1 MKGGVVQVAVKEYYR
16 DSQGNLYYIIY
27 ANDGNI
33 IQKTD
38 MGVTSATP
46 TLGDG
51 GQELATSKACFFR
64 FTVDYDHTT
73 SKKLTEY
80 TLELGIGQNTRIKYQ
95 GNCKLFLDVNNDT
108 TSADRFQMST
118 INDNLTTKV
127 NVGGN
132 YAQVFTYRFKSAMG
146 YVSRVA
152 YANESGIYG
161 VGVLISQRMV
171 LDDGRVVWTTT
182 GIQSLAAG
190 TGYRKTEVFCTTN
203 NEYMI
208 WDSSKFKKIE
218 DDETPDT
225 KPDGGFGGGE
235 NPTDTVDFPPL
246 PNINLNVT
254 GSSLY
259 ALTESQMLIFTSWL
273 WTSDWTQNIK
283 KLRTDPMQNIIG
295 VAITD
300 VPVAG
305 TDAKIVVGNVN
316 SDKDAKI
323 VRRWAEINCG
333 TITANEFYGTF
344 ADYEPY
350 VHYTLYLPKVGF
362 VSIPADIVTNNNITV
377 LYHIELSSGEGI
389 CYVHLQN
396 IRNGFSYIFNTY
408 SCQCCS
414 NVALSASDH
423 TAQIQASIQAGTSL
437 LTSAIKGDALGMTTG
452 AISGAVNVATAKNPT
467 STRGAMGN
475 MSSLMSY
482 KKPYILIEA
491 TYLTKPSGYKANNGH
506 AIYFTNTLNNL
517 SGFVKT
523 MDYHTSFN
531 CPVDVANEIET
542 LLDGGVFID

>member
-1 MKGGVVQVAVKEYYR
+1 MRKGALQMAVKEYYR

-27 ANDGNI
+27 AGDGNI
-33 IQKTD
+33 TQKIDLGLTA
-38 MGVTSATP
+38 ATP
-46 TLGDG
+46 QLGDG
-51 GQELATSKACFFR
+51 GQELATSKACFFT
-64 FTVDYDHTT
+64 FTVDYDHAV

-80 TLELGIGQNTRIKYQ
+80 SLELGIGENTGIKYQ
-95 GNCKLFLDVNNDT
+95 GNCKLFLDVNKDT
-108 TSADRFQMST
+108 TSADRFQLST

-127 NVGGN
+127 NVGGD
-132 YAQVFTYRFKSAMG
+132 YAQVFTYRFKSATG

-152 YANESGIYG
+152 YANEAGIYG
-161 VGVLISQRMV
+161 VGVLITQRIV
-171 LDDGRVVWTTT
+171 LDDGHVIWITS

-190 TGYRKTEVFCTTN
+190 TGYNKSEIFCTTN
-203 NEYMI
+203 NEYII

-225 KPDGGFGGGE
+225 KPDGGFGGGD

-273 WTSDWTQNIK
+273 WTSDWIQNLK

-295 VAITD
+295 IAITD
-300 VPVAG
+300 VPVSG

-316 SDKDAKI
+316 SEKDAKI
-323 VRRWAEINCG
+323 VSRWAEINCG
-333 TITANEFYGTF
+333 TITASEFYGTF

-362 VSIPADIVTNNNITV
+362 VSIPADVVTNNNITV
-377 LYHIELSSGEGI
+377 LYHVELSSGEGI
-389 CYVHLQN
+389 CYVYLQN
-396 IRNGFSYIFNTY
+396 TRNGFGYIYNTY

-423 TAQIQASIQAGTSL
+423 TAQIQASIQACTSL
-437 LTSAIKGDALGMTTG
+437 LTSATKGDALGMATG
-452 AISGAVNVATAKNPT
+452 AISDAVNIATAKNPT

-482 KKPYILIEA
+482 KKPYILINA
-491 TYLTKPSGYKANNGH
+491 TYLTKPSGYKADFGH
-506 AIYFTNTLNNL
+506 AIYFTTKLSNL
-517 SGFVKT
+517 SGFFKT
-523 MDYHTSFN
+523 MHFHAEFLA
-531 CPVDVANEIET
+531 PQEVIEEIQS
-542 LLDGGVFID
+542 LLDAGVFI

>member
-1 MKGGVVQVAVKEYYR
+1 MRELYKFGQDIYYKWNIGNADGVLVQGTDVGLTPNFGDSPNMQDMINSPAVIKAVLVNYENGFEDTFP
-16 DSQGNLYYIIY
+16 DSW
-27 ANDGNI
+27 
-33 IQKTD
+33 
-38 MGVTSATP
+38 
-46 TLGDG
+46 
-51 GQELATSKACFFR
+51 
-64 FTVDYDHTT
+64 VDYTRW
-73 SKKLTEY
+73 
-80 TLELGIGQNTRIKYQ
+80 IGKGQSSGVSYNARCTFNGY
-95 GNCKLFLDVNNDT
+95 FDSST
-108 TSADRFQMST
+108 TSADRFTYLVNT
-118 INDNLTTKV
+118 INQNTGKLQSYHGQMLNTTFVNAVVYFV
-127 NVGGN
+127 NV
-132 YAQVFTYRFKSAMG
+132 VFTNNNNKILGSGVYIIERKAFEDGQIILSGYSANMVG
-146 YVSRVA
+146 AGLVSP
-152 YANESGIYG
+152 
-161 VGVLISQRMV
+161 
-171 LDDGRVVWTTT
+171 
-182 GIQSLAAG
+182 
-190 TGYRKTEVFCTTN
+190 TN
-203 NEYMI
+203 NNVYCDTNKEYI
-208 WDSSKFKKIE
+208 VFDTNVFKKVKE
-218 DDETPDT
+218 DGTPDT
-225 KPDGGFGGGE
+225 KPDGGYGGGE

-259 ALTESQMLIFTSWL
+259 ALTTAQMSEFTAWL
-273 WTSDWTQNIK
+273 WTSDWTTNIK
-283 KLRTDPMQNIIG
+283 KLRSDPMQNIIG
-295 VAITD
+295 VSICD
-300 VPVAG
+300 IPILSGV
-305 TDAKIVVGNVN
+305 DAKIVLGNVN
-316 SDKDAKI
+316 SDKDGKI
-323 VRRWAEINCG
+323 IGRWAEINCG
-333 TITANEFYGTF
+333 TITADEFYGTF

-396 IRNGFSYIFNTY
+396 IRNGFSYIYNTY

-482 KKPYILIEA
+482 KKPYILIDA
-491 TYLTKPSGYKANNGH
+491 TYLTKPTGYKANNGH

-531 CPVDVANEIET
+531 CPVDVASEIET

>member
-1 MKGGVVQVAVKEYYR
+1 MAVKEYYR

-27 ANDGNI
+27 AENGNI
-33 IQKTD
+33 TQKTD
-38 MGVTSATP
+38 LGVTAGTP
-46 TLGDG
+46 QLGDG
-51 GQELATSKACFFR
+51 GQELATSKACFFK
-64 FTVDYDHTT
+64 FTVDYDHAV

-80 TLELGIGQNTRIKYQ
+80 SLELGIGQNTGIKYK
-95 GNCKLFLDVNNDT
+95 GNCKLFLDVNTDT

-118 INDNLTTKV
+118 INDNLTTNV
-127 NVGGN
+127 NVGGD
-132 YAQVFTYRFKSAMG
+132 YVQVFTYRFKSATG

-152 YANESGIYG
+152 YANEAGIYG
-161 VGVLISQRMV
+161 VGVLITQRMV
-171 LDDGRVVWTTT
+171 LNDGHVIWITS

-190 TGYRKTEVFCTTN
+190 TDSNKLEIFCTTN
-203 NEYMI
+203 NEYII

-246 PNINLNVT
+246 PNVNLNAT

-273 WTSDWTQNIK
+273 WTSDWTQNLK

-295 VAITD
+295 IAITD
-300 VPVAG
+300 VPVNG
-305 TDAKIVVGNVN
+305 TDAKIVVGNIN

-323 VRRWAEINCG
+323 IERWAEINCG

-362 VSIPADIVTNNNITV
+362 VSIPADVVTNNNITV
-377 LYHIELSSGEGI
+377 LYHVELSSGEGI
-389 CYVHLQN
+389 CYVYLQN
-396 IRNGFSYIFNTY
+396 TRNGFGYIYNTY

-437 LTSAIKGDALGMTTG
+437 LTSAIKGDALGMATG
-452 AISGAVNVATAKNPT
+452 AISDAVNIATAKNPT

-482 KKPYILIEA
+482 KKPYILITA
-491 TYLTKPSGYKANNGH
+491 TYLTKPSGYKADFGH
-506 AIYFTNTLNNL
+506 AIYFTTKISNL
-517 SGFVKT
+517 SGYFKT
-523 MDYHTSFN
+523 MHFHAEFLA
-531 CPVDVANEIET
+531 PQEVIEEIQS
-542 LLDGGVFID
+542 LLDAGVFI

>member
-1 MKGGVVQVAVKEYYR
+1 MKRGVHQVAVKEYYR

-27 ANDGNI
+27 ASDGNI
-33 IQKTD
+33 VQKTD
-38 MGVTSATP
+38 LGVTSGTP
-46 TLGDG
+46 QLGDG
-51 GQELATSKACFFR
+51 GKELATSKACFFR
-64 FTVDYDHTT
+64 FTVDYDHAA

-80 TLELGIGQNTRIKYQ
+80 TLELGTGQNTGIKYQ
-95 GNCKLFLDVNNDT
+95 GDCKLFLSVNKDT
-108 TSADRFQMST
+108 TSADRFQMNA

-132 YAQVFTYRFKSAMG
+132 YTQVFTYRFKSATG

-152 YANESGIYG
+152 YADDNGFYG
-161 VGVLISQRMV
+161 VGVLITQRMV
-171 LDDGRVVWTTT
+171 LDDGRVIWITS
-182 GIQSLAAG
+182 GIQALAAG
-190 TGYRKTEVFCTTN
+190 TAYRNTQIFNATN

-208 WDSSKFKKIE
+208 WDPTKFKKVV

-225 KPDGGFGGGE
+225 EPDGGFGGGE

-273 WTSDWTQNIK
+273 WTSDWTQNLK

-295 VAITD
+295 VSITD

-323 VRRWAEINCG
+323 VGRWAEINCG
-333 TITANEFYGTF
+333 TITADEFYGTF

-362 VSIPADIVTNNNITV
+362 ISIPADVVTNNNITV

-396 IRNGFSYIFNTY
+396 TRNGFGYIYNTY

-414 NVALSASDH
+414 NVPLSASDH

-437 LTSAIKGDALGMTTG
+437 LTSAIKGDALGMATG
-452 AISGAVNVATAKNPT
+452 AISDAVNIATAKNPT

-482 KKPYILIEA
+482 KKPYILVNA
-491 TYLTKPSGYKANNGH
+491 TYLTKPSGYKTDFGH
-506 AIYFTNTLNNL
+506 AIYFTTKLSNL
-517 SGFVKT
+517 SGYFKT
-523 MDYHTSFN
+523 MHFHAEFLA
-531 CPVDVANEIET
+531 PQEVVEEIQS
-542 LLDGGVFID
+542 LLDAGVFI

>member
-1 MKGGVVQVAVKEYYR
+1 MGVKRVAVKEYYR
-16 DSQGNLYYIIY
+16 DGQGNLYYIVY
-27 ANDGNI
+27 ASDGNI

-38 MGVTSATP
+38 LGVTSGTP
-46 TLGDG
+46 RLGDG
-51 GQELATSKACFFR
+51 GQELATSKACFFS
-64 FTVDYDHTT
+64 FTVDYDHAV

-80 TLELGIGQNTRIKYQ
+80 TLELGTGQNTGIKYQ
-95 GNCKLFLDVNNDT
+95 GDCKLFLSVNKDT

-118 INDNLTTKV
+118 INDNITTKV

-132 YAQVFTYRFKSAMG
+132 YVQVFTYRFKSATG

-152 YANESGIYG
+152 YADDKGIYG
-161 VGVLISQRMV
+161 VGVLITQRMT
-171 LDDGRVVWTTT
+171 LDDGHVIWTTT
-182 GIQSLAAG
+182 AMQSLAAG
-190 TGYRKTEVFCTTN
+190 TGYNGSQVFNTTN

-259 ALTESQMLIFTSWL
+259 ALTEQQMLIFTSWL

-295 VAITD
+295 VSITD
-300 VPVAG
+300 VPVSG
-305 TDAKIVVGNVN
+305 VDTKIVVGNVN

-323 VRRWAEINCG
+323 VSRWVEVNCG
-333 TITANEFYGTF
+333 TITADEFYGTF

-362 VSIPADIVTNNNITV
+362 VSIPADVVTNNNITV

-396 IRNGFSYIFNTY
+396 IRNGFSYIYNTY

-482 KKPYILIEA
+482 KKPYILIDA
-491 TYLTKPSGYKANNGH
+491 TYLTKPSGYKDNNGH
-506 AIYFTNTLNNL
+506 AIYFTNVLNNL
-517 SGFVKT
+517 RGFVKT
-523 MDYHTSFN
+523 MDFN
-531 CPVDVANEIET
+531 VKFECPSDVANEIEN
-542 LLDGGVFID
+542 LMNEGAFID

>member
-1 MKGGVVQVAVKEYYR
+1 MAVKEYYK
-16 DSQGNLYYIIY
+16 DKIGNLYYIIQ
-27 ANDGNI
+27 ADDGKVQQGNDIGLI
-33 IQKTD
+33 RT
-38 MGVTSATP
+38 GVSLADKGKELSASKAVFFTF
-46 TLGDG
+46 TVNYDNAVSKELTRYSLNLGDG
-51 GQELATSKACFFR
+51 E
-64 FTVDYDHTT
+64 
-73 SKKLTEY
+73 
-80 TLELGIGQNTRIKYQ
+80 NTGIKYS
-95 GNCKLFLDVNNDT
+95 GSNTVNLIVNDT
-108 TSADRFQMST
+108 TTADRFLIHS
-118 INDNLTTKV
+118 NNV
-127 NVGGN
+127 NNITGTMQGGT
-132 YAQVFTYRFKSAMG
+132 QRQIFTYNFASATG
-146 YVSRVA
+146 YLARVA
-152 YANESGIYG
+152 FANSEKIFA
-161 VGVLISQRMV
+161 VGVYLAQRIV
-171 LDDGRVVWTTT
+171 LDDGKIIYVTTT
-182 GIQSLAAG
+182 IDGLGAG
-190 TGYRKTEVFCTTN
+190 LRVSNKNIYCDTN
-203 NEYMI
+203 SEYMI
-208 WDSSKFKKIE
+208 WDSSEYKKVE

-225 KPDGGFGGGE
+225 EPDGGFGGGG

-259 ALTESQMLIFTSWL
+259 ALTEQQMLMFTAWL

-300 VPVAG
+300 VPVSG

-316 SDKDAKI
+316 SNKDAKI
-323 VRRWAEINCG
+323 VGRWAEINCG

-396 IRNGFSYIFNTY
+396 IRNGFGYIYNTY

-437 LTSAIKGDALGMTTG
+437 LTSAIKGDALGMATG

-482 KKPYILIEA
+482 KKPYILINA

-506 AIYFTNTLNNL
+506 AIYFTNTLSNL

-523 MDYHTSFN
+523 MDFHVKFE
-531 CPVDVANEIET
+531 CPSDVASEIEN
-542 LLDGGVFID
+542 LLNDGVFID

>member
-1 MKGGVVQVAVKEYYR
+1 MGVQQVAVKEYYR
-16 DSQGNLYYIIY
+16 DSQGNLYYIIH
-27 ANDGNI
+27 ASDGNI
-33 IQKTD
+33 KQELD
-38 MGVTSATP
+38 LGVSFATP
-46 TLGDG
+46 QLGDG
-51 GQELATSKACFFR
+51 GQELATSKACFFS
-64 FTVDYDHTT
+64 FTVDYDNAV

-80 TLELGIGQNTRIKYQ
+80 TLELGTGQNTGIKYQ
-95 GNCKLFLDVNNDT
+95 GHCKLFLSVNKDT
-108 TSADRFQMST
+108 TSADRFQMNA
-118 INDNLTTKV
+118 INVNLTTNA

-132 YAQVFTYRFKSAMG
+132 YLQVFTYRFKSAIG
-146 YVSRVA
+146 FVSRVA
-152 YANESGIYG
+152 YADDYGFYG
-161 VGVLISQRMV
+161 VGVLITQRMV
-171 LDDGRVVWTTT
+171 LDDGRIVWTT
-182 GIQSLAAG
+182 IAIPSLSAG
-190 TGYRKTEVFCTTN
+190 TGYRKSEIFCTTN

-208 WDSSKFKKIE
+208 WDLSKFKKIE

-225 KPDGGFGGGE
+225 EPDGGFGGGE

-273 WTSDWTQNIK
+273 WTSDWSQNIK

-295 VAITD
+295 VSITD
-300 VPVAG
+300 VPVTG

-323 VRRWAEINCG
+323 VGRWTEINCG
-333 TITANEFYGTF
+333 TITADEFYGTF

-362 VSIPADIVTNNNITV
+362 VSIPADIVTNNNITIV
-377 LYHIELSSGEGI
+377 YHIELSSGEGI

-396 IRNGFSYIFNTY
+396 VRNGFSYIYNTY

-437 LTSAIKGDALGMTTG
+437 LTSAIKGDALGMATG

-506 AIYFTNTLNNL
+506 AIYFTNTLENM

-531 CPVDVANEIET
+531 CPVDVANEIDT
-542 LLDGGVFID
+542 LLNGGVFID

>member
-1 MKGGVVQVAVKEYYR
+1 MGVQQVAVKEYYR

-27 ANDGNI
+27 ASDGNI
-33 IQKTD
+33 QQELD
-38 MGVTSATP
+38 LGVTFGSP
-46 TLGDG
+46 QLGDG
-51 GQELATSKACFFR
+51 GQELATSKACFFS
-64 FTVDYDHTT
+64 FTVDYDNAV

-80 TLELGIGQNTRIKYQ
+80 TLELGTGQNTGIKYQ
-95 GNCKLFLDVNNDT
+95 GNCKLFLSVNKDT
-108 TSADRFQMST
+108 TSADRFQMNA
-118 INDNLTTKV
+118 INVNLTTNA

-132 YAQVFTYRFKSAMG
+132 YAQVFTYTFKSATG
-146 YVSRVA
+146 FVSRVA
-152 YANESGIYG
+152 YADDYGFYG
-161 VGVLISQRMV
+161 VGVLITQRMV
-171 LDDGRVVWTTT
+171 LDDGRIVWST
-182 GIQSLAAG
+182 ISLQSLSAG
-190 TGYRKTEVFCTTN
+190 TGYRKSEIFCTTN

-208 WDSSKFKKIE
+208 WDASKFKKIE

-225 KPDGGFGGGE
+225 EPDGGFGGGE
-235 NPTDTVDFPPL
+235 NPTDSVDFPPL

-273 WTSDWTQNIK
+273 WTSDWSQNIK

-295 VAITD
+295 VSITD
-300 VPVAG
+300 VPVTG

-323 VRRWAEINCG
+323 VGRWTEINCG
-333 TITANEFYGTF
+333 TITADEFYGTF

-362 VSIPADIVTNNNITV
+362 VSIPADIVTNNNITIV
-377 LYHIELSSGEGI
+377 YHIELSSGEGI

-396 IRNGFSYIFNTY
+396 VRNGFSYIYNTY

-437 LTSAIKGDALGMTTG
+437 LTSAIKGDALGMATG

-506 AIYFTNTLNNL
+506 AIYFTNTLENMR
-517 SGFVKT
+517 GFVKT
-523 MDYHTSFN
+523 MDYHTSFS

-542 LLDGGVFID
+542 LLNGGVFID

>member
-1 MKGGVVQVAVKEYYR
+1 MQVAVKEYYK
-16 DSQGNLYYIIY
+16 DKIGNLYYIIQ
-27 ANDGNI
+27 ADSGKVQQGNDIGLIRTVAVLLDNG
-33 IQKTD
+33 K
-38 MGVTSATP
+38 
-46 TLGDG
+46 
-51 GQELATSKACFFR
+51 ELSTSKAVFYT
-64 FTVDYDHTT
+64 FTVNYDNAV
-73 SKKLTEY
+73 SKELTRY
-80 TLELGIGQNTRIKYQ
+80 SLNLGVGENTGIKYS
-95 GNCKLFLDVNNDT
+95 GSNTVNLIVNDT
-108 TSADRFQMST
+108 TTADRFLVHS
-118 INDNLTTKV
+118 NNV
-127 NVGGN
+127 NNITGTMQGGTQRQIFTYKFASATGYLARVAFAN
-132 YAQVFTYRFKSAMG
+132 SEQVFS
-146 YVSRVA
+146 
-152 YANESGIYG
+152 
-161 VGVLISQRMV
+161 VGVYLVQRIV
-171 LDDGRVVWTTT
+171 LKDGTIIYTTT
-182 GIQSLAAG
+182 AIDGLGAG
-190 TGYRKTEVFCTTN
+190 VTAKNKNIYCDTN
-203 NEYMI
+203 SEYMI
-208 WDSSKFKKIE
+208 WDSSEYKKVE

-225 KPDGGFGGGE
+225 EPDGGFGGGD

-273 WTSDWTQNIK
+273 WTSDWSQNIK

-300 VPVAG
+300 VPVSG

-316 SDKDAKI
+316 SNKDAKI
-323 VRRWAEINCG
+323 VGRWAEINCG
-333 TITANEFYGTF
+333 TITADEFYGTF

-396 IRNGFSYIFNTY
+396 IRNGFSYIYNTY

-482 KKPYILIEA
+482 KKPYILIDA

-523 MDYHTSFN
+523 MDFHVKFE
-531 CPVDVANEIET
+531 CPSDVASEIEN
-542 LLDGGVFID
+542 LLDVGVFID

>member
-1 MKGGVVQVAVKEYYR
+1 MKKGAAQMAVKEYYR

-27 ANDGNI
+27 ASDGNI
-33 IQKTD
+33 MQRLD
-38 MGVTSATP
+38 LGVTAGTP
-46 TLGDG
+46 ILGDG
-51 GQELATSKACFFR
+51 GKELASSKACFFR
-64 FTVDYDHTT
+64 FTVDYDNSV

-80 TLELGIGQNTRIKYQ
+80 TLELGTGQNTGIKYQ
-95 GNCKLFLDVNNDT
+95 GDCKLFLNVNKDT
-108 TSADRFQMST
+108 TSADRFQMNT
-118 INDNLTTKV
+118 INYNLTTKV
-127 NVGGN
+127 NVGGD
-132 YAQVFTYRFKSAMG
+132 YAQVFTYRFKSATG

-152 YANESGIYG
+152 YADDNGFYG
-161 VGVLISQRMV
+161 VGILITQRMV
-171 LDDGRVVWTTT
+171 LDDGRVIWITS
-182 GIQSLAAG
+182 GLQSLSAG
-190 TGYRKTEVFCTTN
+190 TGYRGTQIFNTTN

-208 WDSSKFKKIE
+208 WDSTKFKKVV

-225 KPDGGFGGGE
+225 EPDGGFGGGE

-246 PNINLNVT
+246 PNVNLNVT

-273 WTSDWTQNIK
+273 WTSDWTQNLK

-295 VAITD
+295 VSITD
-300 VPVAG
+300 VPVTG

-323 VRRWAEINCG
+323 VGRWAEINCG

-362 VSIPADIVTNNNITV
+362 ISIPADVVTNNNITV

-396 IRNGFSYIFNTY
+396 TRNGFGYIYNTY

-437 LTSAIKGDALGMTTG
+437 LTSSIKGDALGMATG
-452 AISGAVNVATAKNPT
+452 AISDAVNIATAKNPT

-482 KKPYILIEA
+482 KKPYILINA
-491 TYLTKPSGYKANNGH
+491 TYLTKPSGYKTDFGH
-506 AIYFTNTLNNL
+506 AIYFTTKLSNL
-517 SGFVKT
+517 SGYFKT
-523 MDYHTSFN
+523 MHFHAEFLA
-531 CPVDVANEIET
+531 PQEVIEEIQN
-542 LLDGGVFID
+542 LLDAGVFI

>member
-1 MKGGVVQVAVKEYYR
+1 MGVQRVAVKEYYR

-27 ANDGNI
+27 AGDGNI
-33 IQKTD
+33 NQQLD
-38 MGVTSATP
+38 LGVTLYTP
-46 TLGDG
+46 SLGDG

-64 FTVDYDHTT
+64 FTVDYDHAV
-73 SKKLTEY
+73 SKKLTDY
-80 TLELGIGQNTRIKYQ
+80 SLELGTGQNTGIKYQ
-95 GNCKLFLDVNNDT
+95 GNCKLFLSVNNDT
-108 TSADRFQMST
+108 THADRFQINT
-118 INDNLTTKV
+118 ININTTTNA
-127 NVGGN
+127 NVGGS
-132 YAQVFTYRFKSAMG
+132 YYQIFTYHFKSATG

-152 YANESGIYG
+152 YADENGIYG
-161 VGVLISQRMV
+161 VGVLITQRIV
-171 LDDGRVVWTTT
+171 LDDGRIIWTTLA
-182 GIQSLAAG
+182 IQSLAAG
-190 TGYRKTEVFCTTN
+190 TGQGKTEIFCTTN

-208 WDSSKFKKIE
+208 WDSSKFKKIK
-218 DDETPDT
+218 DDGTPDT
-225 KPDGGFGGGE
+225 EPDGGFGGGE

-273 WTSDWTQNIK
+273 WTSDWSQNIK

-295 VAITD
+295 VSITD
-300 VPVAG
+300 VPVTG

-323 VRRWAEINCG
+323 VGRWAEVNCG
-333 TITANEFYGTF
+333 TITADEFYGTF

-362 VSIPADIVTNNNITV
+362 VSIPADIVTNNNITI

-396 IRNGFSYIFNTY
+396 VRNGFSYIYNTY

-437 LTSAIKGDALGMTTG
+437 LTSAIKGDALGMAAG

-506 AIYFTNTLNNL
+506 AIYFTNVLSNL

-531 CPVDVANEIET
+531 CPVDVANEIE
-542 LLDGGVFID
+542 LLLNGGVFID

>member
-1 MKGGVVQVAVKEYYR
+1 MRRGVVQMSIKEYYKDR
-16 DSQGNLYYIIY
+16 IGNLYYIIQ
-27 ANDGNI
+27 AENGKVQQGN
-33 IQKTD
+33 D
-38 MGVTSATP
+38 MGLIRTVAILSDNGKELSASKAVFFTF
-46 TLGDG
+46 TVNYDNAVSKELTRYSLNLGDG
-51 GQELATSKACFFR
+51 E
-64 FTVDYDHTT
+64 
-73 SKKLTEY
+73 
-80 TLELGIGQNTRIKYQ
+80 NTGIKYS
-95 GNCKLFLDVNNDT
+95 GSNTVNLIVNDVT
-108 TSADRFQMST
+108 TADRFLIHS
-118 INDNLTTKV
+118 NNV
-127 NVGGN
+127 NNNTGVMQGGT
-132 YAQVFTYRFKSAMG
+132 QRQIFTREFASATG
-146 YVSRVA
+146 YLARVA
-152 YANESGIYG
+152 FANSERVFS
-161 VGVLISQRMV
+161 VGVCLVQRIV
-171 LDDGRVVWTTT
+171 LKDGTIIYVTTAIDGLGA
-182 GIQSLAAG
+182 GITA
-190 TGYRKTEVFCTTN
+190 TN
-203 NEYMI
+203 KNIYCDTNSEYMI
-208 WDSSKFKKIE
+208 WDSSEYKKVE

-225 KPDGGFGGGE
+225 EPDGGFGGGD

-273 WTSDWTQNIK
+273 WTSDWSQNIK

-300 VPVAG
+300 VPVSG

-323 VRRWAEINCG
+323 VGRWAEINCG

-362 VSIPADIVTNNNITV
+362 ISIPADIVTNNNITIV
-377 LYHIELSSGEGI
+377 YHIELSSGEGI

-396 IRNGFSYIFNTY
+396 VRNGFSYIYNTY

-437 LTSAIKGDALGMTTG
+437 LTSAIKGDALGMATG

-482 KKPYILIEA
+482 KKPYILIDA
-491 TYLTKPSGYKANNGH
+491 TYLTKPSGYKENNGH
-506 AIYFTNTLNNL
+506 AIYFTNTLDNL
-517 SGFVKT
+517 GGFVKT
-523 MDYHTSFN
+523 IDYHTSFN
-531 CPVDVANEIET
+531 CPVDVAREIES

>member
-1 MKGGVVQVAVKEYYR
+1 MAVKEYYR

-27 ANDGNI
+27 ASDGNI
-33 IQKTD
+33 VQKTD
-38 MGVTSATP
+38 LGVTSGTP
-46 TLGDG
+46 QLGDG
-51 GQELATSKACFFR
+51 GKELATSKACFLS
-64 FTVDYDHTT
+64 FTVDYDHAV

-80 TLELGIGQNTRIKYQ
+80 TLELGTGQNTGIKYQ
-95 GNCKLFLDVNNDT
+95 GNCKLFLSVNKDT
-108 TSADRFQMST
+108 TSADRFQINT

-132 YAQVFTYRFKSAMG
+132 YAQVFTYRFKSATG

-152 YANESGIYG
+152 YADDYGFYG
-161 VGVLISQRMV
+161 VGVLITQRMV
-171 LDDGRVVWTTT
+171 LDDGRVIWETS
-182 GIQSLAAG
+182 GIQALAAG
-190 TGYRKTEVFCTTN
+190 TGYRKSEIFCTTN

-208 WDSSKFKKIE
+208 WDSTKFKKVV

-225 KPDGGFGGGE
+225 EPDGGFGGGE

-273 WTSDWTQNIK
+273 WTSDWSQNIK

-295 VAITD
+295 VSITD
-300 VPVAG
+300 VPVTG

-323 VRRWAEINCG
+323 VGRWAEINCG

-362 VSIPADIVTNNNITV
+362 VSIPADIVTNNNITIV
-377 LYHIELSSGEGI
+377 YHIELSSGEGI

-396 IRNGFSYIFNTY
+396 IRNGFSYIYNTF

-423 TAQIQASIQAGTSL
+423 TSQIQASIQAGTSL
-437 LTSAIKGDALGMTTG
+437 LTSAIKGDALGMATG
-452 AISGAVNVATAKNPT
+452 SISGAVNVATAKNPT

-506 AIYFTNTLNNL
+506 AIYFTNVLSNL

-531 CPVDVANEIET
+531 CPVDVANEIES
-542 LLDGGVFID
+542 LLNGGVFID

>member
-1 MKGGVVQVAVKEYYR
+1 MAVKEYYR
-16 DSQGNLYYIIY
+16 DNSGNLYYIIPSTQGEIAQY
-27 ANDGNI
+27 
-33 IQKTD
+33 TD
-38 MGVTSATP
+38 MGLYTGTRQFA
-46 TLGDG
+46 DG
-51 GQELATSKACFFR
+51 GKELAGSRAVFFK
-64 FTVDYDHTT
+64 FSVDYKNTT
-73 SKKLTEY
+73 SKLLTRFSFDLGKGANTNIDY
-80 TLELGIGQNTRIKYQ
+80 TGSNTVWLNSDLTIT
-95 GNCKLFLDVNNDT
+95 N
-108 TSADRFQMST
+108 ADRFKMRSNNV
-118 INDNLTTKV
+118 NDNTGV
-127 NVGGN
+127 IVQGN
-132 YAQVFTYRFKSAMG
+132 EIQVFTVSDFKSAQG
-146 YVSRVA
+146 YIARVA
-152 YANESGIYG
+152 FANIETGQLYG
-161 VGVLISQRMV
+161 VTAYLVERMV
-171 LDDGRVVWTTT
+171 CSDGAVFWRTSTLF
-182 GIQSLAAG
+182 GIGAG
-190 TGYRKTEVFCTTN
+190 VTFENKNVYCTTN
-203 NEYMI
+203 SEYMI
-208 WDSSKFKKIE
+208 WDSSKFKKVE
-218 DDETPDT
+218 DDGTPDT
-225 KPDGGFGGGE
+225 EPDGGFGSGE
-235 NPTDTVDFPPL
+235 NPTDTVNLPPL

-259 ALTESQMLIFTSWL
+259 ALTEQQMLMFTAWL

-300 VPVAG
+300 VPVSG

-316 SDKDAKI
+316 SNKDAKI
-323 VRRWAEINCG
+323 VGRWAEINCG
-333 TITANEFYGTF
+333 TITADEFYGTF

-396 IRNGFSYIFNTY
+396 TRNGFSYIYNTY

-437 LTSAIKGDALGMTTG
+437 LTSAIKGDALGMSTG

-482 KKPYILIEA
+482 KKPYILINA
-491 TYLTKPSGYKANNGH
+491 TYLTKPSGYKTNNGH
-506 AIYFTNTLNNL
+506 AIYFTNTLSNL

-523 MDYHTSFN
+523 MDFHVKFE
-531 CPVDVANEIET
+531 CPSDVASEIEN
-542 LLDGGVFID
+542 LLNDGVFID